1 MTHRYYNSPI
11 IESLCEFYFEPSQ
24 PWDWTVPG
32 LLYDKLKSAFPR
44 KQQVNSMEVEV
55 HNESGGISQNI
66 KGGTARMQFLREDG
80 KALVQ
85 VGPDLLVIN
94 HLKPYAGWEL
104 FKADIAYCLATYFDT
119 IMPIGVRRIG
129 LRYINRI
136 EIPSA
141 SIQIDD
147 YLLAV
152 PRIPAQIPHTFSAW
166 AQRVEIP
173 CADANGLLVLQSGSL
188 QEGQDEHA
196 IFLLDL
202 YFQSTRENVFDLTA
216 ALDAVE
222 QAHQRVET
230 AFEASVTDNARK
242 LFREES

>member
-1 MTHRYYNSPI
+1 MIHRYSNPPI

-32 LLYDKLKSAFPR
+32 LLYDKLKGAFPR
-44 KQQVNSMEVEV
+44 KQQMNSMEVEV

-94 HLKPYAGWEL
+94 HLKPYAGWDQ
-104 FKADIAYCLATYFDT
+104 FRADIDHCLATYFDT
-119 IMPIGVRRIG
+119 IRPVGVRQIG

-152 PRIPAQIPHTFSAW
+152 PRIPPQIPRTFTAW
-166 AQRVEIP
+166 VQRVEIP
-173 CADANGLLVLQSGSL
+173 YTDANGLLVLQSGSL
-188 QEGQDEHA
+188 QEGQDAHA
-196 IFLLDL
+196 VFLLDL
-202 YFQSTRENVFDLTA
+202 YFISSPEKAVGLSA
-216 ALDAVE
+216 ALDTVE
-222 QAHQRVET
+222 QAHQHIET

-242 LFREES
+242 IFGEE